1 MMRQTSTQAQ
11 DLIHNHFRTITPVS
25 MRSNTPGPIG
35 SIPAS
40 MASAIAS
47 YDKSGNARVWLT
59 CKNFKESNDY

>member
-1 MMRQTSTQAQ
+1 MMRQTSTQ

-40 MASAIAS
+40 MASAIAGN
-47 YDKSGNARVWLT
+47 DKSGNTCVWLRPH
-59 CKNFKESNDY
+59 KINF